1 MNFPAQLF
9 PAAWS
14 IAAFV
19 PLIALWA
26 WSVRTGGWGR
36 LRDPRQFN
44 VWAGTVVALAVLWSL
59 RAGVQPGLNFHLLG
73 AMAFVLMFGPQ
84 LALIGLSVVL
94 AAVTLNGAAAWSAY
108 ALNALVMMAVP
119 LLFAHGFYRFVE
131 RRLPNHFFVYVFVTA
146 FLGAALTMATT
157 GLAAMLLLYAA
168 DAYPVR
174 YLLQNYLPYYV
185 LMGFAEATITGMCV
199 TIFVVY
205 RPAWV
210 GTFDDSR
217 YLLNK

>member
-9 PAAWS
+9 SSGWS
-14 IAAFV
+14 IAAFL
-19 PLIALWA
+19 PLVALWV
-26 WSVRTGGWGR
+26 WSLRKGDWRR
-36 LRDPRQFN
+36 LRNATQLN
-44 VWAGTVVALAVLWSL
+44 VWAGTIVALVLLWSM

-84 LALIGLSVVL
+84 LAIAGLSIVL

-108 ALNALVMMAVP
+108 ALNALVMVAVP
-119 LLFAHGFYRFVE
+119 VLFAHGLYRLVE
-131 RRLPNHFFVYVFVTA
+131 RWLPNHFFVYVFVTA
-146 FLGAALTMATT
+146 FLGAALTMGAT
-157 GLAAMLLLYAA
+157 GLAATLLLYAA
-168 DAYPVR
+168 DVYSAH
-174 YLLQNYLPYYV
+174 YLLHDYLPYY
-185 LMGFAEATITGMCV
+185 LLLGFAEATITGMCV

-210 GTFDDSR
+210 CTFDDTR